1 MDRAAT
7 LRAAATGRTTSNT
20 TTYVLGL
27 KVTLGC
33 INAPDRS
40 ASLLAKTMM
49 VLSVERQPPQPQTQ
63 SAQTHELYCFRT
75 AQSTP
80 TTCTHVARNSTTP
93 RITTHTVGA
102 TRRRRHYACANAW
115 QPRKK
120 IGDKNWGKN
129 KRAVF
134 LTQPASS
141 TQLLMR
147 ADGGAASPYQR
158 TLSRRQRSRTR
169 STTPAQRRAWLHS
182 TPPLAKARPPQ
193 ERRCDSPLL
202 LRLADGWS

>member
-1 MDRAAT
+1 MTNLCAVATKLPSNKLPMDSAAG
-7 LRAAATGRTTSNT
+7 LRAAAIDRTTSNT

-49 VLSVERQPPQPQTQ
+49 VLSVERQPPQPQPQ
-63 SAQTHELYCFRT
+63 SAQTHELHWFWT

-141 TQLLMR
+141 TN
-147 ADGGAASPYQR
+147 
-158 TLSRRQRSRTR
+158 
-169 STTPAQRRAWLHS
+169 
-182 TPPLAKARPPQ
+182 AR
-193 ERRCDSPLL
+193 
-202 LRLADGWS
+202 